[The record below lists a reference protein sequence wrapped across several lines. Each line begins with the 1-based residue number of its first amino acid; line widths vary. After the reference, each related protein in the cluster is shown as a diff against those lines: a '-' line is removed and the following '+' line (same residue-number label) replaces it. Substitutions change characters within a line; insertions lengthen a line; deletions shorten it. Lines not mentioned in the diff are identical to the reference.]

1 MEKINMKRHIIFFF
15 MLLVLISRVFAKDYE
30 HFWYDRYDNSSS
42 IHLEVYSPY
51 EENIDE
57 KATKKLDELEKS
69 LNLNDDL
76 YVSIIGSISEPL
88 FQIYYK
94 RNWPDDSLIIYNK
107 NGEKIYS
114 EEFYEDGMLDY
125 HYQTDLLLEQVFP
138 ISTTGF
144 KQKYKVGD
152 RGANGG
158 IIFRVTGGVA
168 YEFSN
173 IRGESSSPSRFVL
186 SEDNERASSNI
197 MSTMI
202 YLFGNRWRIPSS
214 TQLKD
219 IVHFLK
225 KNGLFEAYKT
235 KSLWVSNLN
244 DDGQPQYL
252 SLKDEKLYSFPNT
265 VPVEQQLCSVLFVK
279 RIDLNSDY
287 DTTSRKSSASSNS
300 YSATIDSG
308 KLVLYDKSKQISKIE
323 TKSTETTPN
332 FKVGDYIKELD
343 ATVFKIDGNNVTLYH
358 WENRSVTYS
367 ALGTF
372 CKTYQKDGYSGWR
385 LPTVDEM
392 NYMYTYRIDSGTYWA
407 ATAKPEEQ
415 WAMDLVSGK
424 WYKDYYNSLNIF
436 VVRTFDVTTINKYFT
451 QPETDSEI
459 NGGEETAEKE
469 SHEELRHN
477 FKIGNYMRSCGTV
490 FNVVGNKVY
499 VFTQISYYNYT
510 FAEAKDLCKNLTTGG
525 YTDWRLPTAQELN
538 FIYTNREAIS
548 TNREAMSVFS
558 YEEYWCSSPGKGGK
572 PQYLYLGNGTWITGT
587 DLTTCSV
594 IAVREFEF

>member
-30 HFWYDRYDNSSS
+30 HFWYDRYDDNSI

-69 LNLNDDL
+69 LNLNDEL
-76 YVSIIGSISEPL
+76 YVSIIGTISEPL

-94 RNWPDDSLIIYNK
+94 RDWPNDSLIIYNK

-114 EEFYEDGMLDY
+114 EEFYEEGMLDY

-158 IIFRVTGGVA
+158 IIFRVTGGAA

-235 KSLWVSNLN
+235 KSLWVSNLT

-300 YSATIDSG
+300 YSTTIDSG

-358 WENRSVTYS
+358 WEGRNVSYS
-367 ALGTF
+367 AQETF
-372 CKTYQKDGYSGWR
+372 CKNYQKDGYSGWR

-392 NYMYTYRIDSGTYWA
+392 NYIYTYRIDSGTYWA

-424 WYKDYYNSLNIF
+424 WYKNYYSSLNIF
-436 VVRTFDVTTINKYFT
+436 VVRTFDVATINKYFT
-451 QPETDSEI
+451 QPVTETEI
-459 NGGEETAEKE
+459 NASEETAEKE

-587 DLTTCSV
+587 DLTKCSV

>member
-1 MEKINMKRHIIFFF
+1 MKRHIIFFF